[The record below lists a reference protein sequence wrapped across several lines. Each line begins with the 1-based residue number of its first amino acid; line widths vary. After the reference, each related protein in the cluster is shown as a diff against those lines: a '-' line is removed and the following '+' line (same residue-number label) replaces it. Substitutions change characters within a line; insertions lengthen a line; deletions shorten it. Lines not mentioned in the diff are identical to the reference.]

1 MNNKQ
6 IDLLNEH
13 GYDVLDELGFIKER
27 HVEKPVSYI
36 MYDSSKKKFT
46 LGTVGTLFDSED
58 INMLHCY
65 QNDITCKVLL
75 IIELNELGDK
85 QCMY

>member
-13 GYDVLDELGFIKER
+13 GYDVIDGLTFIKER
-27 HVEKPVSYI
+27 HVEKPLSYI
-36 MYDSSKKKFT
+36 IYDSLMKKFT
-46 LGTVGTLFDSED
+46 LGIVGTQFDSD
-58 INMLHCY
+58 NIDMLHYY

-75 IIELNELGDK
+75 VIELNELGDK